1 MGTGAWV
8 PGGGLVPESPGAYA
22 FQNSDRGSEAFGVI
36 MEGNAGLSSA
46 SLEVKPFL
54 EIVFS

>member
-22 FQNSDRGSEAFGVI
+22 FQNSDRGSEAFGVV
-36 MEGNAGLSSA
+36 MEGKVCAKMLGFPL
-46 SLEVKPFL
+46 LPWK
-54 EIVFS
+54 